1 MGFTTTRARRTAPWL
16 MLIACIACRHGDAE
30 AALRVINRPTDVSLR
45 VGDTITVHAVVT
57 VVPNEAPVTVVW
69 SSGNDAVA
77 RVDSVGHV
85 TARAPGYTGVT
96 ARIGTAFATTRVTVS
111 PKRT

>member
-1 MGFTTTRARRTAPWL
+1 MGFTATRVRRTAPWL
-16 MLIACIACRHGDAE
+16 VLIACIACRHGDAE
-30 AALRVINRPTDVSLR
+30 AALRVTNRPTDVSLS

-57 VVPNEAPVTVVW
+57 VAPNETPVTVVW

-77 RVDSVGHV
+77 RVDKFGRV
-85 TARAPGYTGVT
+85 TARAPGFTGIT

-111 PKRT
+111 PKRS